1 MKTLEQIQSETINY
15 LNKTLGHT
23 FIKPKSTFK
32 WGTAT
37 TPSHYEYDYEN
48 FTYFKLIK
56 IENEFHILEDNKLK
70 KLDIENTFKYYAKNS
85 KCVIKHR
92 LFLDKKMK
100 SIKHNKFVQEQI
112 DQILE
117 SLKK

>member
-23 FIKPKSTFK
+23 FIKPKSTFNWK
-32 WGTAT
+32 E
-37 TPSHYEYDYEN
+37 SKYEYDYN
-48 FTYFKLIK
+48 DFTYFKLIK
-56 IENEFHILEDNKLK
+56 IENDFYILENNKLS
-70 KLDIENTFKYYAKNS
+70 KLDIEYYFKYYGKNA

-100 SIKHNKFVQEQI
+100 SIKYNKFVQEQI

>member
-15 LNKTLGHT
+15 LSKTLGHT
-23 FIKPKSTFK
+23 FIKPKSTFNWK
-32 WGTAT
+32 E
-37 TPSHYEYDYEN
+37 SKYEYDYN
-48 FTYFKLIK
+48 DSTYFKLIK
-56 IENEFHILEDNKLK
+56 IENDFYILENNKLS
-70 KLDIENTFKYYAKNS
+70 KLDIEHYFKYYGKNA

-100 SIKHNKFVQEQI
+100 SIKYNKFVQEQI
-112 DQILE
+112 DQILQ

>member
-23 FIKPKSTFK
+23 FIKPKSTFNWK
-32 WGTAT
+32 E
-37 TPSHYEYDYEN
+37 SKYEYDYN
-48 FTYFKLIK
+48 DFTYFKLIK
-56 IENEFHILEDNKLK
+56 IENGFYILENNKLS
-70 KLDIENTFKYYAKNS
+70 KLDVEHYFKYYGRNA

-100 SIKHNKFVQEQI
+100 SIKYNKFVQEQI

>member
-1 MKTLEQIQSETINY
+1 MKTLEQIQNETMNY
-15 LNKTLGHT
+15 LNKTLVHT

-32 WGTAT
+32 WGDHN
-37 TPSHYEYDYEN
+37 TPSHYEYDYN
-48 FTYFKLIK
+48 DFTYFKLIK
-56 IENEFHILEDNKLK
+56 IENDFYILENNKLS
-70 KLDIENTFKYYAKNS
+70 KLDVEHYFKYYGKNA

-100 SIKHNKFVQEQI
+100 SIKYNKFVQEQI